1 MRAKLGVMFCL
12 EDANINDLA
21 GTKQNKQNDWLK
33 LSVQRLCMQNMEVY
47 KLQNMQVTHWFPCGW
62 WLPGIDQES

>member
-21 GTKQNKQNDWLK
+21 GMKQNKQNDPLK
-33 LSVQRLCMQNMEVY
+33 LSVQRLCTQNMEVY
-47 KLQNMQVTHWFPCGW
+47 KLQNMQVTH
-62 WLPGIDQES
+62 

>member
-21 GTKQNKQNDWLK
+21 GTKQNKQNDRLK
-33 LSVQRLCMQNMEVY
+33 LSVQRLCTQNMEVY
-47 KLQNMQVTHWFPCGW
+47 KLQNMQVTDALVSVRLVATWN
-62 WLPGIDQES
+62 

>member
-1 MRAKLGVMFCL
+1 MRTKLGVMFCL

-21 GTKQNKQNDWLK
+21 GTKQNKQNDRLK

-47 KLQNMQVTHWFPCGW
+47 KLQNMQVTH
-62 WLPGIDQES
+62 

>member
-21 GTKQNKQNDWLK
+21 GTKQNKQND
-33 LSVQRLCMQNMEVY
+33 LSSEDVYAKHGGEQIAKHASDALVSVRLVATWN
-47 KLQNMQVTHWFPCGW
+47 
-62 WLPGIDQES
+62 